1 VARYAPASVP
11 FAIALLP
18 LGIAVGWIV
27 VLRRSSMGGAAAGL
41 ATALILVVL
50 APGYGL
56 GLEPIW
62 LGLLRGALVA
72 SIVAYVLFFGV
83 LLARLM
89 SEGRGEARL
98 AGLLAHLP
106 GDRAA
111 RAMILAI
118 PIGAFFESVSGFGVG
133 VAVVGPLLA
142 GLRLAPRQVG
152 TLALLSQNAVPWGA
166 AAVGIVFS
174 AALTGLPLIDISV
187 GCTLLLALALP
198 LYPLTALGVAGG
210 RPALRSHGVLAVAI
224 GAGMAA
230 ATYVGAHVAGTEL
243 AIVVGGPLVA
253 VGAIAATALTRG
265 RSNDDERASVWQA
278 VRGATPALIPF
289 ATLIAVMLSSR
300 AIEPLHRWLGDRA
313 VLEVEAITFRLP
325 ILQSAGTAL
334 AIACLVAI
342 ATLQIS
348 RETVVAQVGRS
359 FALWMR
365 STFTLICFTAMA
377 ELMLRS
383 GMTTAIATTMASNL
397 LGSYA
402 IAAPILGGL
411 SGFLTGS
418 NAGGTAMLLSLQVQA
433 AERAGL
439 PIPIVVAAQNAAA
452 SAFSMASPGRVVLAA
467 ALCGERDAEGSLM
480 RFGAVLCAG
489 VLLLM
494 IVAILLWLTLAA

>member
-1 VARYAPASVP
+1 MP

-41 ATALILVVL
+41 TTALILVAL
-50 APGYGL
+50 EPGYGL
-56 GLEPIW
+56 GTDQIW

-89 SEGRGEARL
+89 SGGGGEARL
-98 AGLLAHLP
+98 AGLLSHLP
-106 GDRAA
+106 GDRAV

-142 GLRLAPRQVG
+142 GLGLAPRQVG
-152 TLALLSQNAVPWGA
+152 ILALLSQNAVPWGA
-166 AAVGIVFS
+166 AAVGVVFS

-210 RPALRSHGVLAVAI
+210 RPALGRHGVLAVGI

-230 ATYVGAHVAGTEL
+230 ATYVGAQVAGTEL

-253 VGAIAATALTRG
+253 IGAIAVTALTRG
-265 RSNDDERASVWQA
+265 RPDDDLIASGWHA

-289 ATLIAVMLSSR
+289 ATLVAVMLSSR

-313 VLEVEAITFRLP
+313 VVEVAPVAFRLP

-334 AIACLVAI
+334 AIACLVAVV
-342 ATLQIS
+342 TL
-348 RETVVAQVGRS
+348 RVPRATVVAQIGRS
-359 FALWMR
+359 FALWTR
-365 STFTLICFTAMA
+365 STVTLVCFTAMA

-383 GMTTAIATTMASNL
+383 GMTTAIAETLANNL
-397 LGSYA
+397 LGNYA

-439 PIPIVVAAQNAAA
+439 PILIVVAAQNAAA

-467 ALCGERDAEGSLM
+467 ALSGERDAEGSLM
-480 RFGAVLCAG
+480 RFGAALCSA

-494 IVAILLWLTLAA
+494 IVAILLWLRLAA